1 MRKGMEEDTMTKPIA
16 MKVNTRISDTAMTPE
31 EWRMRVDLAAADK
44 PTWTALIR
52 SLNTRLD

>member
-1 MRKGMEEDTMTKPIA
+1 MEEDTMTKPIA